1 MIKGGDVTMPPFT
14 HPEPLKA
21 CPKFKIPLQCILI
34 AIDIA
39 NAK

>member
-1 MIKGGDVTMPPFT
+1 MPPFP

-21 CPKFKIPLQCILI
+21 CPELKILLQCILI